1 MKKIYLFSFIFS
13 ATFFISQAQLNGYH
27 PIQKDTAGNIMPWYN
42 PNHGSSYNDAIN
54 RVWNFWKNLP
64 LNGNGHKYYMTD
76 HSYSPGGSSNK
87 VGGDQFAMALSSWT
101 LFYAYS
107 GDTDL
112 VKDMVYIADH
122 YLDNSMSLPTDS
134 WPNIPYPCNIGD
146 PTKAV
151 YDGDYI
157 LGVGFTQPDKAGSI
171 GAELVNLYKIT
182 GRQKY
187 LDAAVKIANTLAVKV
202 QPGDSTHSPYAFKLN
217 AVTGVV
223 PTYSNPGFMY
233 TGNVVPTMRLF
244 EDLSKMQL
252 GNTVQYD
259 TAYNVIKRWV
269 QNCPQKTNNWGCFF
283 EDIAFPSNTETNA
296 VTMAMYILEHPNWS
310 ATWQQDARN
319 ILDWTLTALG
329 SHNYDTLGV
338 TGIYEQSID
347 LYEGGSHTSRFA
359 ATELLYAEKTTD
371 TSRNIQS
378 QRQLDWATYVVDFD
392 GKCLFSPRRSAIW
405 YTDGYGDYVRHYLRA
420 MAAAPYLAPDS
431 ANHLLRSSSVV
442 SYIKYEPHEINYST
456 YDAAA
461 TEILRLT
468 SKPLKVKVNGIEIS
482 ETVSALN
489 TDGWRWITYQN
500 GSGVLEVR
508 HDNGKQVD
516 IIWDGA
522 GVENISGNAMLFELY
537 PNPASD
543 IVQITFAA
551 NNQEEIK
558 IDITDILGKKL
569 KGFTIAAGSNGAVES
584 IRIEDL
590 KAGSYLVRLSS
601 GNTQAVRKLTI
612 AR

>member
-1 MKKIYLFSFIFS
+1 
-13 ATFFISQAQLNGYH
+13 
-27 PIQKDTAGNIMPWYN
+27 
-42 PNHGSSYNDAIN
+42 
-54 RVWNFWKNLP
+54 
-64 LNGNGHKYYMTD
+64 
-76 HSYSPGGSSNK
+76 
-87 VGGDQFAMALSSWT
+87 
-101 LFYAYS
+101 
-107 GDTDL
+107 
-112 VKDMVYIADH
+112 
-122 YLDNSMSLPTDS
+122 
-134 WPNIPYPCNIGD
+134 
-146 PTKAV
+146 
-151 YDGDYI
+151 
-157 LGVGFTQPDKAGSI
+157 
-171 GAELVNLYKIT
+171 
-182 GRQKY
+182 
-187 LDAAVKIANTLAVKV
+187 
-202 QPGDSTHSPYAFKLN
+202 
-217 AVTGVV
+217 
-223 PTYSNPGFMY
+223 
-233 TGNVVPTMRLF
+233 
-244 EDLSKMQL
+244 
-252 GNTVQYD
+252 
-259 TAYNVIKRWV
+259 
-269 QNCPQKTNNWGCFF
+269 
-283 EDIAFPSNTETNA
+283 
-296 VTMAMYILEHPNWS
+296 
-310 ATWQQDARN
+310 
-319 ILDWTLTALG
+319 
-329 SHNYDTLGV
+329 
-338 TGIYEQSID
+338 
-347 LYEGGSHTSRFA
+347 
-359 ATELLYAEKTTD
+359 
-371 TSRNIQS
+371 
-378 QRQLDWATYVVDFD
+378 
-392 GKCLFSPRRSAIW
+392 
-405 YTDGYGDYVRHYLRA
+405 